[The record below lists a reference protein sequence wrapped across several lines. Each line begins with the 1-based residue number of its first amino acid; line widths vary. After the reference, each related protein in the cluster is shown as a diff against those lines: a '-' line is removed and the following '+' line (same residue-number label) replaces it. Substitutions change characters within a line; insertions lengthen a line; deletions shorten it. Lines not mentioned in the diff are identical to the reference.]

1 MSHAHTLIRN
11 AAVTALT
18 GLTTTASRVYGNRI
32 YALAD
37 ANLPGL
43 RVYLNDERVEGNVAL
58 QTRTVQ
64 LVVECCTKA
73 NSSLDTTCDTMQNE
87 VEKALAPGLTVT
99 GKLIRPILV
108 ASRYD
113 AEEGATPV
121 GIKRVFF
128 EIDFHTMPATPDSL
142 T

>member
-18 GLTTTASRVYGNRI
+18 GLTTTAARVYGNRI

-113 AEEGATPV
+113 AEEGSTPV